1 MLSLRGKWNVKVTKG
16 TKLQSKDTHL
26 PPALYRR
33 VLHGDRCASET
44 LQGVHISRASW
55 IAAWNVRATY
65 LAIISM
71 KKKKKKEKK
80 ASGCVS
86 YKTDTNWRG
95 TRWQGIWLLEWYF
108 SQWRILN
115 RFRSLLEIFSDFFY
129 HIWLNIFFPRLLLL
143 AKRAVVSSIQ
153 EQSNEGKWK
162 NWVKIN
168 KLF

>member
-1 MLSLRGKWNVKVTKG
+1 MLSLRGKWNVKVMKG

-71 KKKKKKEKK
+71 KKKKKKKK
-80 ASGCVS
+80 KSERLRFVQNRYQLARNSV
-86 YKTDTNWRG
+86 
-95 TRWQGIWLLEWYF
+95 TRYLVAWMVFFTVENFEQISIPFRDLQWLLLPHLIKY
-108 SQWRILN
+108 
-115 RFRSLLEIFSDFFY
+115 IFSPVIVIGKTCSCVIY
-129 HIWLNIFFPRLLLL
+129 PRT
-143 AKRAVVSSIQ
+143 I
-153 EQSNEGKWK
+153 
-162 NWVKIN
+162 
-168 KLF
+168 

>member
-1 MLSLRGKWNVKVTKG
+1 MKCKSYERNETSIEGHALTTCIVSKGVAWRQMRKWN
-16 TKLQSKDTHL
+16 
-26 PPALYRR
+26 PAR
-33 VLHGDRCASET
+33 GA
-44 LQGVHISRASW
+44 HIKSQLNCRLERACHVFSYN
-55 IAAWNVRATY
+55 IDEKE
-65 LAIISM
+65 
-71 KKKKKKEKK
+71 KKKRKK

-95 TRWQGIWLLEWYF
+95 TRWQDIWLLEWYF

-153 EQSNEGKWK
+153 EQFNEGKWK